1 MCPARFGRAHAL
13 RVSDVAPTDDL
24 TAVIGAMPEE
34 IEELRATLAE
44 PERVERPGFEL
55 WRGRLE
61 GRPVLVALC
70 GIGKVNAAALAQLLI
85 LEGAVRLVFTGV
97 AGALDP
103 ALRVGDVVIGV
114 DAVQHDVDVTGLGYA
129 PGEVP
134 GDGVAWSADPE
145 LVELAAAAAGEL
157 EGVRAV
163 RGRIASGDR
172 FVASAELGA
181 RLREEFGAAC
191 AEMEGAA
198 VAQVCRRAGVPFV
211 IVRSISDT
219 ADHAAEV
226 SFREFTPLAAAR
238 AREVVLGLLRRLPP
252 PKTG

>member
-1 MCPARFGRAHAL
+1 M
-13 RVSDVAPTDDL
+13 
-24 TAVIGAMPEE
+24 AVVGAMPEE
-34 IEELRATLAE
+34 
-44 PERVERPGFEL
+44 VERLTAGLEDAQPLDVGPYRL
-55 WRGRLE
+55 TRGELE
-61 GRPVLVALC
+61 GVTVVAAEC
-70 GIGKVNAAALAQLLI
+70 GIGKVNAAALTQHLVSL
-85 LEGAVRLVFTGV
+85 GVGSVVFTGV

-103 ALRVGDVVIGV
+103 SLRVGDVVIGV